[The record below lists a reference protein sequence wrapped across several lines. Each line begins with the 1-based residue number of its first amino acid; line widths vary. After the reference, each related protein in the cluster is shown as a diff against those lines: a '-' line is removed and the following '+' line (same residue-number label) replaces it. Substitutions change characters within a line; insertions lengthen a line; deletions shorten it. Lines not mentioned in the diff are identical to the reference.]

1 MGGAPDRDPRTGAL
15 THAQLSEPF
24 VRHVF
29 PLALTLVIAAGPLAA
44 QDTTTTPAPVPAAP
58 RCNGETVSAV
68 TVDRGEPVMVERSA
82 GWARPILR
90 FALAGAPTR
99 ESAVVPFLLIKQGD
113 KCTELLLSESERVL
127 RQQPYL
133 ADARAVAVP
142 DTNGTVRVEFSTTDD
157 IRPVLGLGVKESRP
171 TRIKIGSGNVAGY
184 GMAAAVQWQQGFA
197 FRDGFSAKYTNYHTF
212 GQPLLLDTQLERS
225 PLGEIVSASLSR
237 PLYSRLSTSKDT
249 STVSPGL
256 KVPRSILSPQ
266 TAMHIFLG

>member
-15 THAQLSEPF
+15 THAPLSEPF

-256 KVPRSILSPQ
+256 KEPRSILSPQ